1 MTAQETFNNFILS
14 RRLADFSPKTVLNY
28 KQFVAPFINAIGPES
43 DFQNLTQTDISTY
56 ISNLLSRSVSRAT
69 KATYIRHIKAF
80 LHWAQEEYGA
90 QFSYKAVKVPKT
102 PKKEVRIYSEK
113 EINAIFQAMACSI
126 EWITKRNMTIV
137 AMMYDSGLRQSE
149 VCELRRSWLSP
160 DEGRMKV
167 HGKGDK
173 ERTVPMGA
181 LTQKLLQS
189 YFDACPYESEFV
201 FVSRNGLPLTGDAV
215 KHMITKAA
223 SRLNFELSSHKLRHN
238 FATNYCIDQYTEYG
252 RVDIYSLMHIMG
264 HEDLS
269 TTQRYLHYAQE
280 ILASRTHVSHL
291 DKLSLTF

>member
-1 MTAQETFNNFILS
+1 MTTQETFNNFILS
-14 RRLADFSPKTVLNY
+14 RCLADFSPKTVLNY

-43 DFQNLTQTDISTY
+43 DFQNLTQADISTY
-56 ISNLLSRSVSRAT
+56 IS
-69 KATYIRHIKAF
+69 K
-80 LHWAQEEYGA
+80 
-90 QFSYKAVKVPKT
+90 
-102 PKKEVRIYSEK
+102 
-113 EINAIFQAMACSI
+113 
-126 EWITKRNMTIV
+126 
-137 AMMYDSGLRQSE
+137 
-149 VCELRRSWLSP
+149 
-160 DEGRMKV
+160 
-167 HGKGDK
+167 
-173 ERTVPMGA
+173 
-181 LTQKLLQS
+181 
-189 YFDACPYESEFV
+189 FV

-252 RVDIYSLMHIMG
+252 QVDIYSLMHIMG